1 MHNAMGSLVHGSE
14 ETAQDHVE
22 ESAGT
27 PQGLDEKKF
36 DFKTD
41 IKTSIERIIEK
52 RQATAST
59 PNSAASSQQNTE
71 TSQAAPS
78 TSQQPT
84 SSAQPTSAA
93 PTSSERP
100 ADNVCQ
106 PGYKQQPSVEPADLE
121 RATDLEC
128 TANFP
133 IAVCVQHLQTS
144 NDLSWYVNYREG
156 IFFPPIF
163 FPYYCSGNFVYCN
176 KYVKGR

>member
-1 MHNAMGSLVHGSE
+1 MAANNMDREQLQLEAGLLTKGGYEDKTPAQPSNIGSTTPRKSSLSLWKLALIAFGIYGLVYLTTAKVWPNRKPCMHNAMGSLVHGSE

-78 TSQQPT
+78 TSRMSPRLYQ
-84 SSAQPTSAA
+84 
-93 PTSSERP
+93 
-100 ADNVCQ
+100 
-106 PGYKQQPSVEPADLE
+106 
-121 RATDLEC
+121 
-128 TANFP
+128 F
-133 IAVCVQHLQTS
+133 HL
-144 NDLSWYVNYREG
+144 DHAW
-156 IFFPPIF
+156 
-163 FPYYCSGNFVYCN
+163 
-176 KYVKGR
+176 